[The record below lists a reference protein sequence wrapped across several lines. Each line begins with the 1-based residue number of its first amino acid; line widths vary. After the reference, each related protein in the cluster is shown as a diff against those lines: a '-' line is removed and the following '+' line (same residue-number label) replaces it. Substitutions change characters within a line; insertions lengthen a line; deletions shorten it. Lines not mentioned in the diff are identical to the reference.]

1 MSLPL
6 TPVFI
11 VLSVILGICM
21 AVWTW
26 SFGRPLEGFMFLALI
41 PPFLSLVWLIAGL
54 GVLVQWMNAK
64 RAWINRE
71 LSLKER

>member
-1 MSLPL
+1 
-6 TPVFI
+6 
-11 VLSVILGICM
+11 
-21 AVWTW
+21 
-26 SFGRPLEGFMFLALI
+26 MFLALI